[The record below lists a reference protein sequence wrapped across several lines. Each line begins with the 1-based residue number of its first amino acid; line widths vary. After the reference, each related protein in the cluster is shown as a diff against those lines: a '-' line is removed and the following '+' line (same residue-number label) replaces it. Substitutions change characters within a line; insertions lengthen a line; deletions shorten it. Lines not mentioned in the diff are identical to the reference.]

1 MSIERALEV
10 LNGGALVR
18 PAPPPDGSKTFQT
31 AEHAARSGMPTIGV
45 LGNRKPNALPLLTGV
60 ANRIAAERGYQP
72 VAAEEKVT
80 AAVGADPETID
91 RLGKEADLVLVGS
104 GD

>member
-1 MSIERALEV
+1 MSIDRALEV
-10 LNGGALVR
+10 LDGGALVN
-18 PAPPPDGSKTFQT
+18 PAPPRNGSTAFHT
-31 AEHAARSGMPTIGV
+31 AEHAARPGMPTIGV
-45 LGNRKPNALPLLTGV
+45 LGNRKPNALALLTGV

-72 VAAEEKVT
+72 VVAEEKVT

>member
-1 MSIERALEV
+1 MSIDRALEV
-10 LNGGALVR
+10 LDGGALVR
-18 PAPPPDGSKTFQT
+18 PAPSVGDAKTFQ
-31 AEHAARSGMPTIGV
+31 AAGHEARDGMPTIGV
-45 LGNRKPNALPLLTGV
+45 LGNRKPNSFALLTGV
-60 ANRIAAERGYQP
+60 AERVARERGYTP
-72 VAAEEKVT
+72 VTSAEKVT